1 MRNSPDLRVQ
11 LAPRHPEGLILSNPV
26 MISSGI
32 VGYGVEYADIA
43 DIQKLGAI
51 VCKGTT
57 LMPRE
62 GNRQPRLEET
72 AGGLLNSIGWENVG
86 VDALIAEKA
95 PVWAGWRVPV
105 IVNVAGET
113 IDDYVA
119 VTNKLEGV
127 SGISGVELN
136 ISCPN
141 VSSGGMEFGVD
152 PRLAAQV
159 TSEVKA
165 ATTLP
170 VIVKLS
176 PNVADIKEIA
186 LAVEEAG
193 ADAISLINTLKG
205 MAIDINQRK
214 PCLGNIVGGLSGPAI
229 KPVALYM
236 VFEAARV
243 VHIPVI
249 GCGGIASAED
259 ALEFVMA
266 GATAVQ
272 IGTACLTVPD
282 ICLTILNGIELFL
295 REKGI
300 SSITDIVGIAQ
311 DKS

>member
-1 MRNSPDLRVQ
+1 M
-11 LAPRHPEGLILSNPV
+11 
-26 MISSGI
+26 
-32 VGYGVEYADIA
+32 
-43 DIQKLGAI
+43 
-51 VCKGTT
+51 
-57 LMPRE
+57 
-62 GNRQPRLEET
+62 
-72 AGGLLNSIGWENVG
+72 
-86 VDALIAEKA
+86 
-95 PVWAGWRVPV
+95 
-105 IVNVAGET
+105 
-113 IDDYVA
+113 
-119 VTNKLEGV
+119 
-127 SGISGVELN
+127 
-136 ISCPN
+136 
-141 VSSGGMEFGVD
+141 
-152 PRLAAQV
+152 
-159 TSEVKA
+159 
-165 ATTLP
+165 
-170 VIVKLS
+170 
-176 PNVADIKEIA
+176 
-186 LAVEEAG
+186 AVEEAG